1 MNKAVLHDHLD
12 GGLRAITAKELAI
25 KDSYKPLI
33 DVEDIESFF
42 NRESSE
48 SLEDYLEAF
57 AHTTALMSS
66 YENLER
72 IAFEAAEDMHFSG
85 ISLYESRYAPLYS
98 VSSDL
103 SAEDV
108 INAIN
113 SGFKQAE
120 NLYGI
125 KSGLILCGM
134 RNDKKNVTLVSE
146 IAIEFKDKIIGFDIA
161 GPEYNFL
168 PSLFSSE
175 FNNLKKNGINLTIHA
190 GEGDGVNSIQDALD
204 NGAKRIGH
212 GVGIIEDIDLSNNKL
227 GKTAQYILN
236 EQVPLEI
243 CITSNIHTNMYDE
256 YSKHPIADLINL
268 EFNVSINTDNRL
280 MSNTS
285 MDKEIDIAK
294 NLGINNVENILEK
307 SARYSF
313 LNNF

>member
-48 SLEDYLEAF
+48 SLKDYLEAF

-85 ISLYESRYAPLYS
+85 LSLYESRYAPLYS

-103 SAEDV
+103 NAKNV

-125 KSGLILCGM
+125 QSGLILCGM
-134 RNDKKNVTLVSE
+134 RNDLKNVESVGE
-146 IAIEFKDKIIGFDIA
+146 IAVKYKDLIIGFDIA
-161 GPEYNFL
+161 GPELNFR
-168 PSLFSSE
+168 PSLFSST
-175 FNNLKKNGINLTIHA
+175 FKKVKNAGVNITIHA
-190 GEGDGVNSIQDALD
+190 GEGDNVESIKDALE

-212 GVGIIEDIDLSNNKL
+212 GVRIIEDINLENNKL
-227 GKTAQYILN
+227 GETASLIRDKQI
-236 EQVPLEI
+236 PLEI
-243 CITSNIHTNMYDE
+243 CITSNIHTNMYKSYE
-256 YSKHPIADLINL
+256 SHPIKDLVDL
-268 EFNVSINTDNRL
+268 GFNISLNTDNRL
-280 MSNTS
+280 MSNT
-285 MDKEIDIAK
+285 DIVKEMNICKDIGIK
-294 NLGINNVENILEK
+294 NPENLLEM
-307 SARYSF
+307 SASYSF
-313 LNNF
+313 LN

>member
-25 KDSYKPLI
+25 KDSYKPLL

-48 SLEDYLEAF
+48 SLEDYLDAF
-57 AHTTALMSS
+57 THTTALMSS

-175 FNNLKKNGINLTIHA
+175 FDNLKKKCIEKADELKIDLEFFQSNI
-190 GEGDGVNSIQDALD
+190 EGDIVGNIQEARKNFDGMIINAGGYTHTSVAIRDAL
-204 NGAKRIGH
+204 GIFKKP
-212 GVGIIEDIDLSNNKL
+212 IIELHLSNIYKREEFRHKSL
-227 GKTAQYILN
+227 ISDIVTGGIFGLSDQGYILAIIAMQKILKN
-236 EQVPLEI
+236 E
-243 CITSNIHTNMYDE
+243 N
-256 YSKHPIADLINL
+256 K
-268 EFNVSINTDNRL
+268 
-280 MSNTS
+280 
-285 MDKEIDIAK
+285 
-294 NLGINNVENILEK
+294 
-307 SARYSF
+307 
-313 LNNF
+313 

>member
-25 KDSYKPLI
+25 KDSYKPLL

-103 SAEDV
+103 NAENV

-146 IAIEFKDKIIGFDIA
+146 IAIEYKDKIIGFDIA

-175 FNNLKKNGINLTIHA
+175 FSNLKKNGINLTIHA

-204 NGAKRIGH
+204 NGAQRIGH
-212 GVGIIEDIDLSNNKL
+212 GVRIIEDIDLSNNKL
-227 GKTAQYILN
+227 GKTCLLY
-236 EQVPLEI
+236 
-243 CITSNIHTNMYDE
+243 TSPSPRD
-256 YSKHPIADLINL
+256 
-268 EFNVSINTDNRL
+268 
-280 MSNTS
+280 
-285 MDKEIDIAK
+285 
-294 NLGINNVENILEK
+294 
-307 SARYSF
+307 
-313 LNNF
+313 